1 MSDTDARQ
9 AVVAEALTWLR
20 TPYAHRQQVKGVG
33 VDCAQFPLAVYAAV
47 GVIPPTEIGAY
58 CPQWH
63 LHRGE
68 ELYLD
73 AVRRLAREIA
83 PDTAGLADFAV
94 WRYGRTFSHGAI
106 LLAGAHVVHALRGV
120 GVTLGDRSIDEDLR
134 TRPMRVFSLWP
145 V

>member
-1 MSDTDARQ
+1 MGYADARK
-9 AVVAEALTWLR
+9 AVVGEALTWLR
-20 TPYAHRQQVKGVG
+20 TPYAHQQQLKGVG
-33 VDCAQFPLAVYAAV
+33 VDCAQFPLAVYAAA
-47 GVIPPTEIGAY
+47 GVIAPTDVGAY

-68 ELYLD
+68 ELYLN
-73 AVRRLAREIA
+73 AVARLAREIA
-83 PDTAGLADFAV
+83 PDAAGAGDFAV

-106 LLAGAHVVHALRGV
+106 LLGGASVIHALRGV
-120 GVTLGDRSIDEDLR
+120 GVTLGDRCVDEDLR